1 MPHTI
6 GRRASLAQEKIG
18 LHLPEDDVEHGFTI
32 CQDAHG
38 NFVRG
43 PEAVGTHMSVGI
55 EVKCPAGYRPTGLF
69 HTHPGGETEPSPT
82 DVRSARRLGIYHL
95 CIGVPESGEVECH
108 DISKSCRRG
117 R

>member
-6 GRRASLAQEKIG
+6 GRRASLAQEKID
-18 LHLPEDDVEHGFTI
+18 LHLPEDGVEHGFTI

-82 DVRSARRLGIYHL
+82 DVRSARRLGINHL